1 MFLVDIDFRVGK
13 SSLMNQY
20 VNKKFNSEYKRTI
33 GADFFTKALV
43 VNDKL
48 VTLQVHILQL
58 NAVNFLPRAG
68 ALLQYFELKW
78 TLS

>member
-13 SSLMNQY
+13 SSLVSQY
-20 VNKKFNSEYKRTI
+20 VNKKFNSEYRPTM

-58 NAVNFLPRAG
+58 NTVNFLPRAG